1 MQSALRFRPGIF
13 VGVQK
18 RVPKTTPTHIA
29 KPLGFILGKPKISHL
44 IVFWIKS
51 ITFDTIIWYY
61 QGLNEWNHRIK

>member
-44 IVFWIKS
+44 IVF
-51 ITFDTIIWYY
+51 
-61 QGLNEWNHRIK
+61 